1 VDKRRPSTGNRIKL
15 NLRSH
20 SMHGNDES
28 QRGIQVRPRILLLNP
43 QSTNLSE
50 EFLLIS
56 VFIKRSVK
64 QRSSDRAS
72 GSRPVKF
79 QKSRWLREKDQCNFS
94 FPDCNE
100 RSKAPDSSGDVCSAR
115 RRYKV
120 SDHGFGFKYK
130 RDYADSRLIP
140 VP

>member
-50 EFLLIS
+50 EFLLIGLYQE
-56 VFIKRSVK
+56 ICE
-64 QRSSDRAS
+64 AA
-72 GSRPVKF
+72 KF
-79 QKSRWLREKDQCNFS
+79 
-94 FPDCNE
+94 
-100 RSKAPDSSGDVCSAR
+100 G
-115 RRYKV
+115 
-120 SDHGFGFKYK
+120 
-130 RDYADSRLIP
+130 
-140 VP
+140 